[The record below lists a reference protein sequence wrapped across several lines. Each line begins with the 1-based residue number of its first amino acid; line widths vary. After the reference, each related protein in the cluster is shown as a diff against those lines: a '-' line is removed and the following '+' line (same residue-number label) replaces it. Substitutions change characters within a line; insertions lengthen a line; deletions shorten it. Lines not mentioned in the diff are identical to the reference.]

1 MSRSRTK
8 IYTEAQMQKRC
19 DAAYEQGRL
28 HGISLGVTRAQREFA
43 DALRNIGLAT
53 RDDINEAID
62 NHVDWE
68 HSGVDE

>member
-53 RDDINEAID
+53 RDDTD
-62 NHVDWE
+62 
-68 HSGVDE
+68 